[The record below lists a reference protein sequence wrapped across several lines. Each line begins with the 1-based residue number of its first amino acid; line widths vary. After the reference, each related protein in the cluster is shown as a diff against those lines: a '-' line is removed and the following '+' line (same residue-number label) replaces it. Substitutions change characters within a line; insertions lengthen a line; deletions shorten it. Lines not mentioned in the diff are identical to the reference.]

1 MKLEIS
7 LLALGLLLILAIAA
21 GAQQRRVGSD
31 AVPAGTAHELG
42 PCPIPQSREREV
54 RGAKSWIDPFA
65 A

>member
-7 LLALGLLLILAIAA
+7 LLALGLLLILVIAA
-21 GAQQRRVGSD
+21 GAQERRVGSD
-31 AVPAGTAHELG
+31 AVPADAAHEPG
-42 PCPIPQSREREV
+42 PCPIPQSRGREV